1 MTTRRLIAL
10 AAFIAATIYLS
21 ANAQQPAAPRQ
32 AAPTA
37 AQPAATTST
46 TAASA
51 PGVNITEARIAI
63 VDTAAFSDEKLGI
76 TRLVN
81 AARTVDKE
89 FEPRRT
95 ELRTIQA
102 TLQKLADDM
111 SKTAPLQEPRVTE
124 QKREQAEKLKR
135 EFDFKT
141 QEAQAAYGKRAQEIT
156 GPISEDIGRNIDA
169 YAKQRNITLII
180 DARQVPILYAV
191 STIDIT
197 RDFIAE
203 YNKRNPATAANTAP
217 APR

>member
-1 MTTRRLIAL
+1 MTTRRLIAT
-10 AAFIAATIYLS
+10 AAFIAATIYPS

-32 AAPTA
+32 AAPA
-37 AQPAATTST
+37 AATTT

-51 PGVNITEARIAI
+51 PGVSITEARIAI
-63 VDTAAFSDEKLGI
+63 VDTAAFSDEKAGI

-102 TLQKLADDM
+102 TLQKLADDIA
-111 SKTAPLQEPRVTE
+111 KTTPVANPREIE

-203 YNKRNPATAANTAP
+203 YNKRNPATAASTAP
-217 APR
+217 ATR